1 MNIKHY
7 FIKSYKGIL
16 LFSLFIFII
25 YLANKQT
32 DKINREFCQKF
43 KREKFSGRI
52 EKKYIDKKE
61 HNYKMLVISKDN
73 GRDSSSYNNERSGFW
88 DFVQINDSIIK
99 KENSFEIYIIK
110 KDTSFII
117 DFDRCK

>member
-7 FIKSYKGIL
+7 FKGIL
-16 LFSLFIFII
+16 WLSLFILVM

-43 KREKFSGRI
+43 KMEKFSGRI

-73 GRDSSSYNNERSGFW
+73 GRDSSRYDNERSGFW

-99 KENSFEIYIIK
+99 RENSFEIYIIK

-117 DFDRCK
+117 DFYRCK

>member
-1 MNIKHY
+1 LVM
-7 FIKSYKGIL
+7 
-16 LFSLFIFII
+16 

-43 KREKFSGRI
+43 KMEKFSGRI
-52 EKKYIDKKE
+52 EKKYIEKKE

-73 GRDSSSYNNERSGFW
+73 GRDSFRYDNERSGFW

-99 KENSFEIYIIK
+99 RENSFEIYIIK

>member
-16 LFSLFIFII
+16 WFSLFILVI

-43 KREKFSGRI
+43 KKEKFSGRI

-61 HNYKMLVISKDN
+61 HNYKMLVISNDR
-73 GRDSSSYNNERSGFW
+73 GRDSSSYNNDRSGFW
-88 DFVQINDSIIK
+88 DFVQINDSVIK
-99 KENSFEIYIIK
+99 RENSFEIYIIK

>member
-1 MNIKHY
+1 M
-7 FIKSYKGIL
+7 
-16 LFSLFIFII
+16 
-25 YLANKQT
+25 
-32 DKINREFCQKF
+32 
-43 KREKFSGRI
+43 EKFSGRI

-61 HNYKMLVISKDN
+61 HNYKMLVISKEN
-73 GRDSSSYNNERSGFW
+73 GRDSSSNYNNEHSGFW

-99 KENSFEIYIIK
+99 RENSFEIYIIK